1 MKLKAKKDF
10 NHQGRQHK
18 AGDELEVPDHEAKQL
33 IDAGHAEA
41 HPESQKPG
49 GTGQQQG
56 GGKPPDR

>member
-18 AGDELEVPDHEAKQL
+18 AGEELEMPDHEAKQH
-33 IDAGHAEA
+33 IDAGNVE
-41 HPESQKPG
+41 ESQKPG
-49 GTGQQQG
+49 GTGQQQQG